1 MSTATPAYACEDER
15 RRAALREHAT
25 LMGIDYLE
33 ISADQHELHV
43 FFVPGQAGSNK
54 RTVPQNLTLRNVEVT
69 GGTRITNISVT
80 RVDPDP
86 QRGKI
91 VVTVTDDEDA
101 ANGVGDFS
109 PYVLRLVEVP
119 DVDPL
124 FSEVTFSFKVECP
137 TEFDCEPDQG
147 CPVEA
152 LSEPELDYMA
162 KDYASLRR
170 LVLDRL
176 SALIPGW
183 DERNPADLQITLVEL
198 LAYVGDYLSYEQDAV
213 ATEAYLGTARR
224 RVSARRHARL
234 VDYSMHD
241 GCNARALAQVR
252 VRPGAPP
259 LTLKGPSEEGPG
271 TLLLTRLDEPP
282 GVLSPDRIS
291 AAVSA
296 GAEAFETMHDMTLYE
311 THNELN
317 FYTWGDRECCLPK
330 GATAAT
336 LQDKLDNLQ
345 PGQFLILEEVR
356 GPHTGAPGDADPKH
370 RHAVRLTRVTPTQDP
385 LGGRFAEQPSDD
397 PVDITE
403 IEWHPEDALPFPL
416 CVSATTDEE
425 HGEVYVPDVSVAR
438 GNVVL
443 ADHGLSIE
451 DEPIG
456 EVPDEDPIPRVRN
469 EGRQGK
475 DAPEPLFPRF
485 RPLLGRGPL
494 TQAAPYVE
502 RRVAGDG
509 GPAFISAASA
519 TRWDLRDVLPEIRL
533 QDSDDARWQPARDL
547 LASDPA
553 DRAFVAEVEA
563 DGRAYLRFGDDRFGL
578 RPARETAFTAHYR
591 VGNGVRGN
599 VGSDAIAYVVTEEDG
614 ILGAR
619 NPLPA
624 SGGIEPESIEE
635 VRQNAPSAF
644 RVQERAV
651 TPEDYAEVA
660 QRHPQVQRAAATIRW
675 TGSWQ
680 TVFLTVDR
688 FGGLPVDAEFE
699 EELRAHME
707 RYRLAGHDLEVD
719 GPRYV
724 PIEIEMQVCVLPEYF
739 RSDVKATLLEVFG
752 NGTLP
757 DGRRGLFHPDNFTF
771 GQPVYLSRLYEAAQ
785 AVEGVNWVEISVF
798 QRQGVPD
805 DAALAAG
812 ELSLHRLEIARL
824 DNDPNFPE
832 NGVLRLVMEGGK

>member
-1 MSTATPAYACEDER
+1 VITATRAYACEDER

-33 ISADQHELHV
+33 VSADQHELHV
-43 FFVPGQAGSNK
+43 FFVPAATGVNK
-54 RTVPQNLTLRNVEVT
+54 TIVPPNLTIRDVEIT
-69 GGTRITNISVT
+69 GGTRITNIRVT
-80 RVDPDP
+80 KVEPDV
-86 QRGKI
+86 QRDKI
-91 VVTVTDDEDA
+91 VVTVTDDEDQ

-109 PYVLRLVEVP
+109 PYFLRLVDVP

-124 FSEVTFSFKVECP
+124 FSQVTFSFKVECP
-137 TEFDCEPDQG
+137 TEFDCEPEQE

-152 LSEPELDYMA
+152 LPEPDLDYMA
-162 KDYASLRR
+162 KDYASFRR

-176 SALIPGW
+176 SVLIPGW
-183 DERNPADLQITLVEL
+183 EERNPADLQITLIEL

-234 VDYSMHD
+234 VDYFMHD
-241 GCNARALAQVR
+241 GCNARAWAQVR
-252 VRPGAPP
+252 VKADGVGLP
-259 LTLKGPSEEGPG
+259 KG
-271 TLLLTRLDEPP
+271 TRLLTRLDEPP
-282 GVLSPDRIS
+282 GVLQPGRVI
-291 AAVSA
+291 AAISA
-296 GAEAFETMHDMTLYE
+296 GAEAFETMHDVTLYE
-311 THNELN
+311 AHNELN
-317 FYTWGDRECCLPK
+317 FHTWGDRECCLPK
-330 GATAAT
+330 GATGAT
-336 LQDKLDNLQ
+336 LQKKLDNLEA
-345 PGQFLILEEVR
+345 GQFLILEEVR

-370 RHAVRLTRVTPTQDP
+370 RHVVRLTKVTPTEDP
-385 LGGRFAEQPSDD
+385 LGGRFEEQPSDD

-416 CVSATTDEE
+416 CVSATTDEK
-425 HGEVYVPDVSVAR
+425 HGEAYVADVSVAR

-443 ADHGLSIE
+443 ADHGLSVE
-451 DEPIG
+451 DESLG
-456 EVPDEDPIPRVRN
+456 AVPDEDPTPRIRN
-469 EGRQGK
+469 DGRQGK
-475 DAPEPLFPRF
+475 DEPEPIFPRF
-485 RPLLGRGPL
+485 RPLLDKGPL
-494 TQAAPYVE
+494 TQAAPYAE
-502 RRVAGDG
+502 KRPANG
-509 GPAFISAASA
+509 GGSAFMSAASA
-519 TRWDLRDVLPEIRL
+519 TRWDLRDVLPEVRL
-533 QDSDDARWQPARDL
+533 QDSEDAGWLPARDL
-547 LASDPA
+547 LASEPA
-553 DRAFVAEVEA
+553 DRRFVAEVEA
-563 DGRAYLRFGDDRFGL
+563 DGRSYLRFGDDRFGL
-578 RPARETAFTAHYR
+578 RPARETAFTARYR

-599 VGSDAIAYVVTEEDG
+599 VGADAIAYVVTEDDDVV
-614 ILGAR
+614 AAY

-624 SGGIEPESIEE
+624 QGGIEPESIEE
-635 VRQNAPSAF
+635 VRQSAPSAF
-644 RVQERAV
+644 RIQERAV

-675 TGSWQ
+675 TGSWH

-688 FGGLPVDAEFE
+688 FGGRPVDTEFE
-699 EELRAHME
+699 EELRAHLE

-724 PIEIEMQVCVLPEYF
+724 PLEIEMHVCVLPEYF
-739 RSDVKATLLEVFG
+739 RSDVKATLLGVFG

-757 DGRRGLFHPDNFTF
+757 DGRRGVFHPDNFTF
-771 GQPVYLSRLYEAAQ
+771 GQPVYLSRLYEAVQ
-785 AVEGVNWVEISVF
+785 AVEGVDWVEISLF

>member
-1 MSTATPAYACEDER
+1 VITATRAYACEDER
-15 RRAALREHAT
+15 RRAALREHTT

-33 ISADQHELHV
+33 VSADQHELHV
-43 FFVPGQAGSNK
+43 FFVPAATGVNK
-54 RTVPQNLTLRNVEVT
+54 TIVPPNLTLRDVEIA
-69 GGTRITNISVT
+69 GGTRITNIKVT
-80 RVDPDP
+80 KVEPDV
-86 QRGKI
+86 QRDKI
-91 VVTVTDDEDA
+91 VVTVTDDEDP

-109 PYVLRLVEVP
+109 PYVLRLVDVP

-124 FSEVTFSFKVECP
+124 FSQVTFSFKVECP
-137 TEFDCEPDQG
+137 TEFDCEPEQE
-147 CPVEA
+147 CPVET
-152 LSEPELDYMA
+152 LPEPELDYMA
-162 KDYASLRR
+162 KDYASFRR

-176 SALIPGW
+176 SILIPGW
-183 DERNPADLQITLVEL
+183 EEHNPADLQITLVEL

-234 VDYSMHD
+234 VDYFMHD
-241 GCNARALAQVR
+241 GCNARAWAQVR
-252 VRPGAPP
+252 VKADGVKLP
-259 LTLKGPSEEGPG
+259 KG

-282 GVLSPDRIS
+282 GILHPDGLP
-291 AAVSA
+291 AAISA
-296 GAEAFETMHDMTLYE
+296 GAEAFETMHDVTLYE
-311 THNELN
+311 AHNALN

-330 GATAAT
+330 GATGAT
-336 LQDKLDNLQ
+336 LQNKLDDLQ

-356 GPHTGAPGDADPKH
+356 GPNTGAPGDADPKH
-370 RHAVRLTRVTPTQDP
+370 RHAVRLTKVTPTEDP
-385 LGGRFAEQPSDD
+385 LGGRFKEQPNYN

-425 HGEVYVPDVSVAR
+425 HGEAYVADVSVAR

-451 DEPIG
+451 DESLG
-456 EVPDEDPIPRVRN
+456 EVPDEDPTPRIRN
-469 EGRQGK
+469 DGRPGREEL
-475 DAPEPLFPRF
+475 EPIFPRF
-485 RPLLGRGPL
+485 HPLLDKGPL

-502 RRVAGDG
+502 KQLANGG
-509 GPAFISAASA
+509 GPVFMSAASA
-519 TRWDLRDVLPEIRL
+519 TRWDLRDVLPEVRL
-533 QDSDDARWQPARDL
+533 EDSDNAEWFPARDL
-547 LASDPA
+547 LASEPA
-553 DRAFVAEVEA
+553 DRRFVAEVEA

-578 RPARETAFTAHYR
+578 RPARNTGFTARYR

-599 VGSDAIAYVVTEEDG
+599 VGADALAYVVTEDNDV
-614 ILGAR
+614 LGAY
-619 NPLPA
+619 NPLPTQ
-624 SGGIEPESIEE
+624 GGIEPESIEE

-644 RVQERAV
+644 RVQERSV

-675 TGSWQ
+675 TGSWY

-688 FGGLPVDAEFE
+688 FGGRPVDAEFE
-699 EELRAHME
+699 EELRVHLE

-724 PIEIEMQVCVLPEYF
+724 PLEIEMLVCVLPEYF

-752 NGTLP
+752 NQTRP
-757 DGRRGLFHPDNFTF
+757 DGRRGVFHPDNFTF

-785 AVEGVNWVEISVF
+785 GVKGVDWVDIRRF
-798 QRQGVPD
+798 RRQGVPD
-805 DAALAAG
+805 DTALAAG

-832 NGVLRLVMEGGK
+832 NGVLGLIMEGGK

>member
-1 MSTATPAYACEDER
+1 MTTATRAYACEDER
-15 RRAALREHAT
+15 RRAALREHTT

-33 ISADQHELHV
+33 VSADQHELHV
-43 FFVPGQAGSNK
+43 FFVPAGTGVNK
-54 RTVPQNLTLRNVEVT
+54 SIVPPNLTISDVEVT
-69 GGTRITNISVT
+69 GGTRITNIKVT
-80 RVDPDP
+80 RVERDV

-91 VVTVTDDEDA
+91 IVTVTDDGDQ

-109 PYVLRLVEVP
+109 PYVLKLVDVP

-124 FSEVTFSFKVECP
+124 FSQVTFSFKVECP
-137 TEFDCEPDQG
+137 TEFDCEPDQE
-147 CPVEA
+147 CPAEV
-152 LSEPELDYMA
+152 LPEPELDYMA
-162 KDYASLRR
+162 KDYASFRR

-176 SALIPGW
+176 SVLIPGW
-183 DERNPADLQITLVEL
+183 EERSPADLQITLVEL
-198 LAYVGDYLSYEQDAV
+198 LAYVGDHLSYEQDAV

-234 VDYSMHD
+234 VDYFMHD
-241 GCNARALAQVR
+241 GCNARAWAQVR
-252 VRPGAPP
+252 VRADGVELP
-259 LTLKGPSEEGPG
+259 KG
-271 TLLLTRLDEPP
+271 TRLLTRLDEPP
-282 GVLSPDRIS
+282 GVLPPDRVS

-296 GAEAFETMHDMTLYE
+296 GAEAFETMHGVTLYE
-311 THNELN
+311 GHNELN

-330 GATAAT
+330 GATGAT
-336 LQDKLDNLQ
+336 LQNKLENLQ
-345 PGQFLILEEVR
+345 PGQFLILEEVL

-370 RHAVRLTRVTPTQDP
+370 RHAVRLTKVTPTEDP
-385 LGGRFAEQPSDD
+385 LGGRFEEPPSDD

-416 CVSATTDEE
+416 CVSSTTDEK
-425 HGEVYVPDVSVAR
+425 HGERYEPAVSVAH
-438 GNVVL
+438 GNIVL

-451 DEPIG
+451 DESLG
-456 EVPDEDPIPRVRN
+456 AVPDEDPTPRIRKD
-469 EGRQGK
+469 GRQGG
-475 DAPEPLFPRF
+475 DEPEPVFPRF
-485 RPLLGRGPL
+485 RPSLGKGPL

-502 RRVAGDG
+502 RRPATSSGED
-509 GPAFISAASA
+509 PAFESATSA
-519 TRWDLRDVLPEIRL
+519 TRWDLRDVLPEVLL
-533 QDSDDARWQPARDL
+533 QDSEDSRWLPARDL
-547 LASDPA
+547 LASEPS

-563 DGRAYLRFGDDRFGL
+563 GGRAYLRFGDDRFGL
-578 RPARETAFTAHYR
+578 RPAKKTGFTASYR
-591 VGNGVRGN
+591 IGNGVRGN
-599 VGSDAIAYVVTEEDG
+599 VGADAIAYVVTEDNDV
-614 ILGAR
+614 LAAN

-624 SGGIEPESIEE
+624 QGGIEPESIEE
-635 VRQNAPSAF
+635 VRQSAPSAF

-675 TGSWQ
+675 TGSWH

-688 FGGLPVDAEFE
+688 FGGLPVDAGFE
-699 EELRAHME
+699 EELRAHLE

-724 PIEIEMQVCVLPEYF
+724 PLEIEMHVCVLPEYF
-739 RSDVKATLLEVFG
+739 RSDVKATLLTVFG
-752 NGTLP
+752 NRTMP
-757 DGRRGLFHPDNFTF
+757 DGRRGVFHPDNFTF

-785 AVEGVNWVEISVF
+785 AVEGVDRVEISRF

-805 DAALAAG
+805 DTALAAG
-812 ELSLHRLEIARL
+812 ELTLHRLEIARL

>member
-1 MSTATPAYACEDER
+1 VTTATRAYACEDER

-33 ISADQHELHV
+33 VSADQHELHV
-43 FFVPGQAGSNK
+43 FFVPAARGVSK
-54 RTVPQNLTLRNVEVT
+54 LIVPPNLTISDVEIT
-69 GGTRITNISVT
+69 GGTRITNIRVT
-80 RVDPDP
+80 KVNPDV
-86 QRGKI
+86 QNGKI
-91 VVTVTDDEDA
+91 VVTVTDDEDR
-101 ANGVGDFS
+101 ANGLGDFS
-109 PYVLRLVEVP
+109 PYVLRLVDVP

-124 FSEVTFSFKVECP
+124 FSQVTFSFKVECP
-137 TEFDCEPDQG
+137 TEFDCEPEQE

-152 LSEPELDYMA
+152 LPEPELDYMA
-162 KDYASLRR
+162 KDYASFRR

-176 SALIPGW
+176 SVLIPGW
-183 DERNPADLQITLVEL
+183 EERNPADLQITLVEL

-234 VDYSMHD
+234 VDYFMHD
-241 GCNARALAQVR
+241 GCNARAWAQVR
-252 VRPGAPP
+252 VKADGVELP
-259 LTLKGPSEEGPG
+259 KG
-271 TLLLTRLDEPP
+271 TRLLTRLDEPP
-282 GVLSPDRIS
+282 GVLQPDRVI
-291 AAVSA
+291 AAISA
-296 GAEAFETMHDMTLYE
+296 GAEAFETMHDVTLYE
-311 THNELN
+311 AHNELN

-330 GATAAT
+330 GATGAT
-336 LQDKLDNLQ
+336 LQKKLDNLQ

-370 RHAVRLTRVTPTQDP
+370 RHVVRLTKVTPTEDP
-385 LGGRFAEQPSDD
+385 LGGRFEEQPSDD

-425 HGEVYVPDVSVAR
+425 HEEAYVADVSVAR

-443 ADHGLSIE
+443 ADHGLSVE
-451 DEPIG
+451 DESLG
-456 EVPDEDPIPRVRN
+456 AVPDEDPTPRIRN
-469 EGRQGK
+469 DGRPGK
-475 DAPEPLFPRF
+475 DEPEPVFPRF
-485 RPLLGRGPL
+485 RPLLDKGPL
-494 TQAAPYVE
+494 TQAAPYAE
-502 RRVAGDG
+502 KRPANG
-509 GPAFISAASA
+509 GGSTFMSAASA
-519 TRWDLRDVLPEIRL
+519 TRWDLRDVLPEVRL
-533 QDSDDARWQPARDL
+533 QDSEDARWLPARDL
-547 LASDPA
+547 LASEPA
-553 DRAFVAEVEA
+553 DRQFVAEVEA
-563 DGRAYLRFGDDRFGL
+563 NGRAYLRFGDDRFGL
-578 RPARETAFTAHYR
+578 RPARETGFTARYR

-599 VGSDAIAYVVTEEDG
+599 VGADALAYVVTEDDDVV
-614 ILGAR
+614 AAY

-624 SGGIEPESIEE
+624 QGGIEPESIEE

-644 RVQERAV
+644 RIQERAV

-675 TGSWQ
+675 TGSWH

-688 FGGLPVDAEFE
+688 FGGRPVDTGFE
-699 EELRAHME
+699 EELRAHLE

-724 PIEIEMQVCVLPEYF
+724 PLEIEMLVCVLPEYF
-739 RSDVKATLLEVFG
+739 RSDVKATLLGVFG

-757 DGRRGLFHPDNFTF
+757 DGRRGVFHPDNFTF

-785 AVEGVNWVEISVF
+785 AVEGVDWVEISLF